1 MTTHF
6 DQPSIDF
13 DAVSEPISG
22 ETKATV
28 ELVGNDWGADED
40 WQRFVAACYEATIL
54 RTRELGQGEYADI
67 SCVDPNEVRAL
78 LTNGYGLTIE
88 PRRYSAFWSRAAGKN
103 GFLVAD
109 GWVTNDD
116 AKGGNRGKPL
126 RRYRLRSAS

>member
-22 ETKATV
+22 ETRATV
-28 ELVGNDWGADED
+28 ELVGNDWRADRD
-40 WQRFVAACYEATIL
+40 WDEFVAACRMVAVPVWS
-54 RTRELGQGEYADI
+54 RH
-67 SCVDPNEVRAL
+67 PNVTGYMNEGSFVNPNDVRAY
-78 LTNGYGLTIE
+78 LTNDYGLTIE

-126 RRYRLRSAS
+126 RRYRLRT